1 MTVSHIDEKVKNML
15 DNRCYNVSTIA
26 KLLGKGWTD
35 QKAANVVLNLARK
48 GLIDKVKAAL
58 ILKDMPCAKF
68 LSIAHNSKNTG
79 K

>member
-15 DNRCYNVSTIA
+15 DERCYSVSTIA
-26 KLLGKGWTD
+26 KVLGKGWTE

-58 ILKDMPCAKF
+58 ILKDMKCAKF
-68 LSIAHNSKNTG
+68 LNIPHNSKNTG